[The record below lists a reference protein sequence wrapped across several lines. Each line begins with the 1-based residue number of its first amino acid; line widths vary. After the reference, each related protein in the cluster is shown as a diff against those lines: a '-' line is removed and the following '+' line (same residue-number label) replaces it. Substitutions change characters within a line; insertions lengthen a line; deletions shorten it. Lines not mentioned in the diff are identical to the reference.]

1 MPDEEALVQYMCTEN
16 NFSEDRIRG
25 SIKKLVKAKGTAT
38 QGRLDSFFTVVP
50 GNGAAKR
57 KVLSDT
63 GCGLLSVELSFNTE
77 SLPPALHGVYPT
89 ASILS
94 WLLSWLGV
102 LCLVP

>member
-1 MPDEEALVQYMCTEN
+1 MPDEEALIQYMCTEN

-57 KVLSDT
+57 KVCQTRT
-63 GCGLLSVELSFNTE
+63 GG
-77 SLPPALHGVYPT
+77 Y
-89 ASILS
+89 
-94 WLLSWLGV
+94 
-102 LCLVP
+102 